1 MVSDF
6 FVFFQGNGVATRTTL
21 SSIKNGLNSERVAQ
35 VLINYC
41 EFYDIWICLFPEKTR
56 GQDEIGKWILF
67 VACLDGGEKE
77 GEWRGV
83 E

>member
-1 MVSDF
+1 M
-6 FVFFQGNGVATRTTL
+6 ATRTTL

-67 VACLDGGEKE
+67 SY
-77 GEWRGV
+77 
-83 E
+83 

>member
-6 FVFFQGNGVATRTTL
+6 FLFFQGNGVATRTTL
-21 SSIKNGLNSERVAQ
+21 SSIKNGLNSEKVAQ

-67 VACLDGGEKE
+67 SY
-77 GEWRGV
+77 
-83 E
+83 